1 MSEIVSLNFAPVN
14 EESSVS
20 VETTSND
27 EYDRFLSDLWVGIL
41 LTFMVLSCIVCL
53 CTCFLVH
60 AFRQW
65 QQRGFSHDILLHFA
79 HASAN
84 RLYVCSIPL
93 SNQVLEA
100 RRMEA
105 QVEAGYDSESLP
117 SYTVVAGLPTY
128 EEAIEQL
135 KQGIA
140 QGGQPSHSNEPVL
153 SRLSVGDLLEIYK
166 VDVKKIDRQSS
177 LGS

>member
-65 QQRGFSHDILLHFA
+65 QQR
-79 HASAN
+79 
-84 RLYVCSIPL
+84 
-93 SNQVLEA
+93 VLEA